1 MLEAI
6 NLQKTTIKTTKY
18 NHIWSCLH
26 INGCTFYSKVASFV
40 FCCILPCLYLEVTLL
55 PSLYRGFRMYRQMF
69 SCLQSNLVVKSLCFL
84 PQKDPYTPSQKFS
97 LISGL
102 RLPKSLFQI
111 TLSKNNY
118 LSVRERIKQANK
130 MKYSREGDFF
140 FTWRIFETKY

>member
-1 MLEAI
+1 
-6 NLQKTTIKTTKY
+6 
-18 NHIWSCLH
+18 
-26 INGCTFYSKVASFV
+26 
-40 FCCILPCLYLEVTLL
+40 
-55 PSLYRGFRMYRQMF
+55 MYRQMF

-84 PQKDPYTPSQKFS
+84 PQKDPYTPQKFS